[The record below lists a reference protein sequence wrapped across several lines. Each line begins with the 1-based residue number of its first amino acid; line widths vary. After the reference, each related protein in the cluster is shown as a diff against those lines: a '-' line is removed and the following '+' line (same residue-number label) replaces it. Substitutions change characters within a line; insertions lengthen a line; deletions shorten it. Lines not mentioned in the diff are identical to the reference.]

1 MASAVFSH
9 PRPLAQYCVDA
20 YTKALEL
27 STGRR
32 LRRLE
37 EEEQQQLI
45 IQHQQ
50 RQQQQQ
56 QQQLVGDDEDDVSSY
71 YDLTFLTMYP
81 TSSSLSS
88 SSTRP
93 IYMILLHGPGHI
105 IRNVQLIILNC
116 TPISVTIEIV
126 ESTCDLSVATI
137 YATSIIS
144 TTIVGNVLHTILD
157 TILYTCDVVSQFN
170 PLCIVDAILSAKR
183 HAVGK
188 TGDVLVSGIQSVAT
202 GVGSVS
208 NAALNRLSRS
218 GLAVLAG
225 GEAIMMGGS
234 SRSARGSRSGRDGM
248 ERSVTPTN
256 MEKKVS

>member
-20 YTKALEL
+20 YTTALGL

-37 EEEQQQLI
+37 EEEQQLI
-45 IQHQQ
+45 IQ
-50 RQQQQQ
+50 QQQK
-56 QQQLVGDDEDDVSSY
+56 QLVEDEDDVSAY

-81 TSSSLSS
+81 TPGGLSLLSS
-88 SSTRP
+88 SSTKP
-93 IYMILLHGPGHI
+93 IFMILLHGPGHI
-105 IRNVQLIILNC
+105 LHNVQSIILDC
-116 TPISVTIEIV
+116 IPISVTIEIV
-126 ESTCDLSVATI
+126 ESTCDLSVCTI

-144 TTIVGNVLHTILD
+144 TTIVSHVLHTLLD
-157 TILYTCDVVSQFN
+157 TVLYTLDAVSQFN
-170 PLCIVDAILSAKR
+170 PLCIVDAVLSAQR

-234 SRSARGSRSGRDGM
+234 SRSARGSRSGRDGW

-256 MEKKVS
+256 LMEKKVS